1 MPLPWLIGAAVVAA
15 AAAVVK
21 AVTDDDSP
29 SSTPSPTS
37 GEEERRKQ
45 EREAKRQ
52 RERDGLRTQLANL
65 KKNRLAEVRE
75 LLARSA
81 QALEKPPGKA
91 IGLTTPRFENALM
104 AGSPATSAYAQ
115 ELGAVLALS
124 EHAEASC
131 SAEERDEF
139 LVNLRA
145 LENLYQPLEMTAAE
159 QQDRAAMRE
168 SATRLEQLRQLEQQL
183 EQDR

>member
-45 EREAKRQ
+45 EREAKRH

-65 KKNRLAEVRE
+65 KKNRLAEVRA

-159 QQDRAAMRE
+159 QQDRAAMTE

>member
-37 GEEERRKQ
+37 GEEDRRKQ
-45 EREAKRQ
+45 QREAKRQ
-52 RERDGLRTQLANL
+52 RERDGLRAQLANL
-65 KKNRLAEVRE
+65 KKNRLAEARE

-124 EHAEASC
+124 EHAQASC

-145 LENLYQPLEMTAAE
+145 LENLYHPLEMTAAE
-159 QQDRAAMRE
+159 QQGRAAITE
-168 SATRLEQLRQLEQQL
+168 SAARLEQLRQLEQQL

>member
-159 QQDRAAMRE
+159 QQDRAAMTE